1 MSSLHGSLP
10 GEAAR
15 RWLARVFSPGAM
27 ESVFD
32 PFLADLQVDW
42 THANATRSARN
53 ARWTLYLSYVSLV
66 VQVATYLFGSL
77 FGPSYELA
85 PTAAIGASHS
95 DGGLNTTRRSRYA
108 APLVV
113 AALITFG
120 LFTLMNA
127 LIASETGAA
136 TDPSSITFRLIRVPP
151 KAELVVEP
159 KSELPL
165 RPELVVQPGVDG
177 LPIDARAKFSPRL
190 PSGPAGGWF
199 DSDLGG
205 YTDPNLGVPSSDQSE
220 IPIIIVPPV
229 YPRRAL
235 DRGVEGWVEV
245 EFTVTEIGGV
255 SDPKVLSAH
264 PSSIFN
270 RSALRAIERWKY
282 EPKVVD
288 GQAVSRPGMR
298 KRLRF
303 ELGEARP
310 GSD

>member
-1 MSSLHGSLP
+1 MSSLHDSLP
-10 GEAAR
+10 GETAR

-32 PFLADLQVDW
+32 PFLADLQADW
-42 THANATRSARN
+42 THAKATRSARN
-53 ARWTLYLSYVSLV
+53 ARWTLYFSYLSLV
-66 VQVATYLFGSL
+66 VQVATYLLGSL

-85 PTAAIGASHS
+85 PTTAIGASPS
-95 DGGLNTTRRSRYA
+95 DAEVNPAWRSRYT

-120 LFTLMNA
+120 LFALMNA
-127 LIASETGAA
+127 LIASEPGTATG
-136 TDPSSITFRLIRVPP
+136 PSSITVHLIRVPP

-159 KSELPL
+159 KSELPT
-165 RPELVVQPGVDG
+165 RPQLAVQPGVTG
-177 LPIDARAKFSPRL
+177 LPIDRGTKFSPRL
-190 PSGPAGGWF
+190 PSGPTGDWF
-199 DSDLGG
+199 DPKLGG
-205 YTDPNLGVPSSDQSE
+205 YTNPNLNVPGSDQSE
-220 IPIIIVPPV
+220 IPIVRVPPV
-229 YPRRAL
+229 YPQRAL

-270 RSALRAIERWKY
+270 RAALRAIERWKY

-288 GQAVSRPGMR
+288 GQPVSRPGMR

-303 ELGEARP
+303 ELSGSRP
-310 GSD
+310 RSD